1 MKKEDEDAVACVMDT
16 LHGKLSTIGRDPCG
30 GSLGL
35 IQLFNLRALVSLL
48 STTSCYGFFCILSF
62 CYGLLLLPLSCQLLS
77 PSSSPIQYL
86 VKLLYYDE
94 HFDMVIQRVFN
105 IVTIKGLAIC
115 SLLRKILGQASYKI
129 DLLNLK

>member
-48 STTSCYGFFCILSF
+48 STTSCYGFFLYFIFLLWFTTITTFLPALITLFLSYTVFGEVVIL
-62 CYGLLLLPLSCQLLS
+62 
-77 PSSSPIQYL
+77 
-86 VKLLYYDE
+86 
-94 HFDMVIQRVFN
+94 
-105 IVTIKGLAIC
+105 
-115 SLLRKILGQASYKI
+115 
-129 DLLNLK
+129 

>member
-1 MKKEDEDAVACVMDT
+1 MSAGQRQV
-16 LHGKLSTIGRDPCG
+16 
-30 GSLGL
+30 
-35 IQLFNLRALVSLL
+35 
-48 STTSCYGFFCILSF
+48 TSQRIRFA
-62 CYGLLLLPLSCQLLS
+62 
-77 PSSSPIQYL
+77 SSPIQYL

-129 DLLNLK
+129 DLLNPK